1 MTRGFRTLDKISLAI
16 SFLLSFSIFYT
27 IRIENL
33 IENNQLKNASVSIF
47 ALDNLSVIGTLF
59 LAVYLV
65 LKVIVYSLLDK
76 IQLSLNVCIRLPS
89 QNKLTIFFVLCWIPF
104 LLVFYPSAGMND
116 SMEILRRGFSC
127 INQFPWLYVA
137 VVKPFALISRYLFHS
152 YEPAIFLLSF
162 IQMGVMAYG
171 LAYSSCFIGKA
182 LNNHLLPWI
191 LAVYFAFF
199 PRLVIMLV
207 LLLEIHYIP

>member
-65 LKVIVYSLLDK
+65 LKVIVY
-76 IQLSLNVCIRLPS
+76 
-89 QNKLTIFFVLCWIPF
+89 
-104 LLVFYPSAGMND
+104 
-116 SMEILRRGFSC
+116 
-127 INQFPWLYVA
+127 
-137 VVKPFALISRYLFHS
+137 
-152 YEPAIFLLSF
+152 
-162 IQMGVMAYG
+162 
-171 LAYSSCFIGKA
+171 
-182 LNNHLLPWI
+182 
-191 LAVYFAFF
+191 
-199 PRLVIMLV
+199 
-207 LLLEIHYIP
+207 